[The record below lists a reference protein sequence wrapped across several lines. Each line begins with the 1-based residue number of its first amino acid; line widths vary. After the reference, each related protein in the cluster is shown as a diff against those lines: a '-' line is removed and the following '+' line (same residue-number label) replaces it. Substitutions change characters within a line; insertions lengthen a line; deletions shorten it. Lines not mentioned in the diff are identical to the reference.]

1 MINDEERCAMGLL
14 FAKTE
19 KTNEP
24 FFALNNIRER
34 LEMMCKGKLKIE
46 AREGGGTSVKVTIP
60 VIA

>member
-1 MINDEERCAMGLL
+1 MGLL